1 MQQHDHGDDSDLAI
15 CPICGQQYAAPLS
28 NPPGVC
34 EICDDDRQWTPGTG
48 QGWTSLGE
56 MAATG

>member
-1 MQQHDHGDDSDLAI
+1 MQQHDDGDSDLAI

-28 NPPGVC
+28 SPPGAC
-34 EICDDDRQWTPGTG
+34 DICKDDRQWTPRAG

-56 MAATG
+56 MAAMG